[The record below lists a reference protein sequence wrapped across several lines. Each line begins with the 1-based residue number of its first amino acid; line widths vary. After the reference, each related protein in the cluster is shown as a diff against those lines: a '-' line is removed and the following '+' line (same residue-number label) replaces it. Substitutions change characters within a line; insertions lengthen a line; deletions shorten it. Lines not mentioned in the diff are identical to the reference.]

1 MKEGKMVIS
10 FERYNELIKRATG
23 YEILRDAILRMPEL
37 DDKWLK
43 NEIDSCIWFIGQK
56 EGELNER

>member
-1 MKEGKMVIS
+1 MTEGKMVIS
-10 FERYNELIKRATG
+10 FERYNELIKKATG
-23 YEILRDAILRMPEL
+23 YEILRDSILRMPEL

-43 NEIDSCIWFIGQK
+43 NEIDSCIWYIGQK